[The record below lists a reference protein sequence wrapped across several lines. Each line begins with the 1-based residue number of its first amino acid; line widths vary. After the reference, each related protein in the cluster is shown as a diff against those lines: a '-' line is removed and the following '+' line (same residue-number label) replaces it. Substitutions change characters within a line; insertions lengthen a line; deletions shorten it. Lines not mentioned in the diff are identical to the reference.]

1 VTTLRF
7 FVAEDF
13 SANATYEWVLLDDGR
28 QLRNGADK
36 LAALPAAH
44 RIEVVVPARW
54 VCFQQARIPEGNRR
68 RALTALAYLIEDDL
82 VAPPESVHVVA
93 VEGGAAVDATES
105 VLAVI
110 DKALLKRLLDGLAQ
124 AGIRPNC
131 LYPAALLPPLVEGS
145 WAVVHEGGDACV
157 RSAATQ
163 GYALGQADMSN
174 PPQLLILV
182 LAEARLAGTAPTQLI
197 VYGELPDCAAWSRAL
212 GLPVQAAREPDWKIA
227 ARSHEVDLLQGEFA
241 PPSAIWETLKQA
253 RPALILVAI
262 ALGVS
267 LAGLC
272 IDWGAKKLEER
283 RLDEAMTALFKATFT
298 DATVIVDA
306 PLQMRRKVTELQHTA
321 GQVESGDFL
330 PMLAALSARLGALP
344 ADAVRSMA
352 YEKGVLTLHLL
363 SPTREAAQAL
373 QGKLAVP
380 GLTPEMGNL
389 KAARGGVEFDLVVKA
404 GNP

>member
-1 VTTLRF
+1 MTTLRL

-13 SANATYEWVLLDDGR
+13 SADAAHEWVLLDEGR
-28 QLRNGADK
+28 QRRSGADK

-54 VCFQQARIPEGNRR
+54 VCFQKARIPEGNRR

-82 VAPPESVHVVA
+82 VAPPESVHVVP
-93 VEGGAAVDATES
+93 VEAGNGGASGES

-131 LYPAALLPPLVEGS
+131 LYPASLLPPLLEVS
-145 WAVVHEGGDACV
+145 WAVVRERGEAFL
-157 RSAATQ
+157 RTAAAQ
-163 GYALGQADMSN
+163 GYALGKSDATN
-174 PPQLLILV
+174 PPPLLSVV
-182 LAEARLAGTAPTQLI
+182 LAEARLAGNAPAQII
-197 VYGELPDCAAWSRAL
+197 VHGDQPDCAAWSQAL
-212 GLPVQAAREPDWKIA
+212 GVPVQAASEPGWKSA
-227 ARSHEVDLLQGEFA
+227 PRSNAVDLLQGEFA
-241 PPSAIWETLKQA
+241 PPSAIWETLKLA
-253 RPALILVAI
+253 RPALIIGAVAL
-262 ALGVS
+262 AVS

-272 IDWGAKKLEER
+272 FDWAAKKFEER
-283 RLDEAMTALFKATFT
+283 RIDGAMTALFKATFS

-306 PLQMRRKVTELQHTA
+306 PLQMRRKLAEMQHAA

-330 PMLAALSARLGALP
+330 PMLAALSTRLGALP

-363 SPTREAAQAL
+363 SPSREAAQAL

-380 GLTPEMGNL
+380 GLTPELGDL
-389 KAARGGVEFDLVVKA
+389 KVARGGVEFDLVVKA